1 LVLYLLVVNFVG
13 FSLMVVD
20 KWKAKMGKWRIAEKT
35 IWLVSIVGGAVGTAI
50 GMYLFR
56 HKTKHRLFRYGLPL
70 LSLLELLAYLAY
82 T

>member
-20 KWKAKMGKWRIAEKT
+20 KWKAKTGKWRIAEKT
-35 IWLVSIVGGAVGTAI
+35 IWLVSIVGGAVGTTI

>member
-1 LVLYLLVVNFVG
+1 MVLYLLVVNFVG

>member
-1 LVLYLLVVNFVG
+1 
-13 FSLMVVD
+13 MVVD

-35 IWLVSIVGGAVGTAI
+35 IWLVSIVGGAVGTTI

>member
-1 LVLYLLVVNFVG
+1 
-13 FSLMVVD
+13 MVVD

>member
-1 LVLYLLVVNFVG
+1 
-13 FSLMVVD
+13 MVVD
-20 KWKAKMGKWRIAEKT
+20 KWKAKTGKWRIAEKT
-35 IWLVSIVGGAVGTAI
+35 IWLVSIVGGAVGTTI

>member
-35 IWLVSIVGGAVGTAI
+35 IWLVSIVGGAVGTTI

>member
-1 LVLYLLVVNFVG
+1 MVLYLLVVNFVG

-35 IWLVSIVGGAVGTAI
+35 IWLVSIVGGAVGTTI